1 MCILLISCICRVF
14 DKTHHSCGCEKHPT
28 LHNFGHIPGGGGTGD
43 DSIIKC
49 YEVSLKRYRFEPM
62 GFLLRQ
68 RYDISSIT
76 PSKMMRSSTSPPL
89 QYSSTKYLTP
99 SGWCLERSNERL
111 RGFFIPRLTTSP
123 WPLLPQKTI
132 GQPTAVPFSWAQVQ
146 VVVIFKGF
154 LSETD
159 NQGPK
164 APASNFRT
172 KKTQTQIH
180 NMVTWFTR
188 SYLKKKKKKQP
199 SFKEFDDIWMIQC
212 LHDRN
217 LLHHSSNFSSTWNHR
232 ANTDAPSSRA
242 PSSIPLIRQILWF
255 LGG

>member
-172 KKTQTQIH
+172 KKTQ
-180 NMVTWFTR
+180 
-188 SYLKKKKKKQP
+188 K
-199 SFKEFDDIWMIQC
+199 
-212 LHDRN
+212 
-217 LLHHSSNFSSTWNHR
+217 
-232 ANTDAPSSRA
+232 
-242 PSSIPLIRQILWF
+242 
-255 LGG
+255 